1 VKLSSI
7 PLEGRA
13 RDKFL
18 RLVKERYSP
27 IDDTVTL
34 VTDRC
39 PTKKQNTDYA
49 NFLLTA
55 LYHESMVSI
64 VFLLFNWVNW
74 LRKTLQLH
82 L

>member
-1 VKLSSI
+1 MSSL

-27 IDDTVTL
+27 ADDTVTL

-49 NFLLTA
+49 NFLLTV
-55 LYHESMVSI
+55 LYHESTVRIKFPSLHI
-64 VFLLFNWVNW
+64 SKV
-74 LRKTLQLH
+74 TL
-82 L
+82 